1 MTGTIYE
8 LLIAAVI
15 FVGSHFGI
23 SSTRL
28 RDDLVGRLGERA
40 YVALYSAVAL
50 ILLAWLIWA
59 YVHVSD
65 PVELWIRPPL
75 LVVLPIVVMPLAL
88 LLFVGGY
95 TQRNPTAVMQGKALP
110 TDRPAPGV
118 LAITRHP
125 LMWAIGLWAIVHLVI
140 SDDVASIVFFGAF
153 AILALHG
160 TRMLDAKK
168 RRTWPPEDWQRFA
181 AATSNIP
188 FAALLTS
195 RNEFRFAEVGWWRIL
210 LVGVLDI
217 ALMVLHPAVLGTL
230 LGVNLFTRG
239 PS

>member
-8 LLIAAVI
+8 LFIAAAV

-23 SSTRL
+23 SSTGL
-28 RDDLVGRLGERA
+28 RDDLVRRLGERA
-40 YVALYSAVAL
+40 YLALYSAVAL
-50 ILLAWLIWA
+50 ILLAWLIRA
-59 YVHVSD
+59 YAHVGN
-65 PVELWIRPPL
+65 PLVLWIRPPL
-75 LVVLPIVVMPLAL
+75 LIVLPLVVMPLAL

-95 TQRNPTAVMQGKALP
+95 TQRNPTAVMQGKP
-110 TDRPAPGV
+110 TQTDRPAPGV

-140 SDDVASIVFFGAF
+140 SADVASIIFFGAF

-160 TRMLDAKK
+160 TRVIDAKK

-188 FAALLTS
+188 FAAVFTS
-195 RNEFRFAEVGWWRIL
+195 RNELKIAEIGWWRIMLAGILYIL
-210 LVGVLDI
+210 LIFLHGV
-217 ALMVLHPAVLGTL
+217 VLG
-230 LGVNLFTRG
+230 VPVVVRY
-239 PS
+239 

>member
-8 LLIAAVI
+8 LLIAAVV

-23 SSTRL
+23 SSTGL
-28 RDDLVGRLGERA
+28 RDRLVQRLGERA
-40 YVALYSAVAL
+40 YLGLYSGVAF
-50 ILLAWLIWA
+50 ILFAWLIWA
-59 YVHVSD
+59 YVNIGD
-65 PVELWIRPPL
+65 PWTFWIRPPL

-95 TQRNPTAVMQGKALP
+95 TQRNPTAVMQGKSLP

-125 LMWAIGLWAIVHLVI
+125 LMWGVGLWAIVHLVI
-140 SDDVASIVFFGAF
+140 SDDVASIIFFAAF

-168 RRTWPPEDWQRFA
+168 QRNWAPEDWQRFA

-195 RNEFRFAEVGWWRIL
+195 RNEFRFAEIGWWRIL

-217 ALMVLHPAVLGTL
+217 ALMVLHPSVLGTL
-230 LGVNLFTRG
+230 VGVNVFG
-239 PS
+239 PG

>member
-1 MTGTIYE
+1 MTGHILE
-8 LLIAAVI
+8 LLLAAAV

-23 SSTRL
+23 SSTGL
-28 RDDLVGRLGERA
+28 RDDLVRRLGERA
-40 YVALYSAVAL
+40 YLALYSAVAL
-50 ILLAWLIWA
+50 ILLAWLIRA
-59 YVHVSD
+59 YAHVAD
-65 PVELWIRPPL
+65 PLVLWIRPPL
-75 LVVLPIVVMPLAL
+75 LIVLPLVVMPLAL

-95 TQRNPTAVMQGKALP
+95 TQRNPTAVMQGKPVA

-140 SDDVASIVFFGAF
+140 SADVASIIFFGAF

-160 TRMLDAKK
+160 TRVLDAKK

-188 FAALLTS
+188 FAAVFTS
-195 RNEFRFAEVGWWRIL
+195 RNELKIAEIGWWRIML
-210 LVGVLDI
+210 AGVLYI
-217 ALMVLHPAVLGTL
+217 ALIFLHGVVLG
-230 LGVNLFTRG
+230 VPVVVRY
-239 PS
+239 

>member
-8 LLIAAVI
+8 LLIAAAV

-23 SSTRL
+23 ASTGL
-28 RDDLVGRLGERA
+28 RDELVRRLGERA
-40 YVALYSAVAL
+40 YLGLFSAVSL
-50 ILLAWLIWA
+50 ILLAWLVRA
-59 YVHVSD
+59 YVRVDDSL
-65 PVELWIRPPL
+65 VLWIRPPL
-75 LVVLPIVVMPLAL
+75 LTVLPIVVMPLAL
-88 LLFVGGY
+88 LLLVCGY
-95 TQRNPTAVMQGKALP
+95 TQRNPTAVMQGKPLR
-110 TDRPAPGV
+110 TDRPAPGI

-125 LMWAIGLWAIVHLVI
+125 LLWGIGLWAIVHLII

-153 AILALHG
+153 AILALYG

-168 RRTWPPEDWQRFA
+168 QRTWPPEDWQRFA

-188 FAALLTS
+188 FAALFTS
-195 RNEFRFAEVGWWRIL
+195 RNEFRIAEIGWWRIM

-217 ALMVLHPAVLGTL
+217 ALMVLHPNVLGTL
-230 LGVNLFTRG
+230 VGVDFFSHA